1 MHEEAETDVGEQI
14 DHRLADLG
22 DLPVGEHVEIFDGVH
37 RLLQDTLA
45 TLDEA

>member
-1 MHEEAETDVGEQI
+1 MHDQPEIGVGEQV

-22 DLPVGEHVEIFDGVH
+22 ERPVGEHVEIFDDVH
-37 RLLQDTLA
+37 RFLQDTLA